1 MTSSITKRLKQ
12 ITGALALMLSAPYAF
27 AAAPSNLDL
36 ATTLGSLVL
45 VIGVILLLAW
55 LLKRMQVPALGQQKG
70 LRIVSQLPVGTK
82 ERIAVVQVGEE
93 QFLVG
98 ITSQSIQILAK
109 LEKPLKEEELAT
121 NAFASQFSQLIKK
134 NDKGNP
140 IRLLFSTLVLLVGVL
155 FSLFSFAEAEESPLP
170 ANLAEGSSVTVQAM
184 QSDTGSSRSMS
195 VGNGAGIPAFTMTT
209 NPDGSEDYSVTLQI
223 LALMTMLGFLPAMV
237 ILMTSFTRIVVV
249 MSILRQAMGLQQT
262 PSNQV
267 IIGIALF
274 LTFFVMS
281 PVLNEINDT
290 AIQPYLNEQVTA
302 REAFDAAQVPMK
314 AFMLKQTRIKDLETF
329 VNMSGEQ
336 VTNPEDV
343 SMAVL
348 IPAFITSELKTAF
361 QIGFMLF
368 LPFLIIDLVVA
379 SVLMAMGMMM
389 LSPMIVSLP
398 FKLMLF
404 VLVDGWNLILST
416 LAGSFAL

>member
-1 MTSSITKRLKQ
+1 
-12 ITGALALMLSAPYAF
+12 
-27 AAAPSNLDL
+27 
-36 ATTLGSLVL
+36 
-45 VIGVILLLAW
+45 
-55 LLKRMQVPALGQQKG
+55 
-70 LRIVSQLPVGTK
+70 
-82 ERIAVVQVGEE
+82 
-93 QFLVG
+93 
-98 ITSQSIQILAK
+98 
-109 LEKPLKEEELAT
+109 
-121 NAFASQFSQLIKK
+121 
-134 NDKGNP
+134 
-140 IRLLFSTLVLLVGVL
+140 
-155 FSLFSFAEAEESPLP
+155 
-170 ANLAEGSSVTVQAM
+170 
-184 QSDTGSSRSMS
+184 
-195 VGNGAGIPAFTMTT
+195 
-209 NPDGSEDYSVTLQI
+209 
-223 LALMTMLGFLPAMV
+223 MLGFLPAMV

-267 IIGIALF
+267 IIGIAIF
-274 LTFFVMS
+274 LTFFIMS
-281 PVLNEINDT
+281 PVISQVNEQ
-290 AIQPYLNEQVTA
+290 AVQPYLNEQISA
-302 REAFDAAQVPMK
+302 RQAFDVAQGPIK
-314 AFMLKQTRIKDLETF
+314 SFMLKQTRIKDLETF
-329 VNMSGEQ
+329 VEISGAE

>member
-1 MTSSITKRLKQ
+1 MTKDNSIR
-12 ITGALALMLSAPYAF
+12 LMLSTF
-27 AAAPSNLDL
+27 
-36 ATTLGSLVL
+36 
-45 VIGVILLLAW
+45 
-55 LLKRMQVPALGQQKG
+55 M
-70 LRIVSQLPVGTK
+70 
-82 ERIAVVQVGEE
+82 
-93 QFLVG
+93 
-98 ITSQSIQILAK
+98 
-109 LEKPLKEEELAT
+109 
-121 NAFASQFSQLIKK
+121 
-134 NDKGNP
+134 
-140 IRLLFSTLVLLVGVL
+140 LLVGVL
-155 FSLFSFAEAEESPLP
+155 FSSLSFAQAEGSSLP
-170 ANLAEGSSVTVQAM
+170 ANLAQGDSVTVKAM
-184 QSDTGSSRSMS
+184 EGESGSSRSMS
-195 VGNGAGIPAFTMTT
+195 VGNGGGIPAFTMTT
-209 NPDGSEDYSVTLQI
+209 NADGSEDYSVTLQI

-274 LTFFVMS
+274 LTFFIMS
-281 PVLNEINDT
+281 PVLNEINDQ
-290 AIQPYLNEQVTA
+290 AVQPYLNEQVTA
-302 REAFDAAQVPMK
+302 REAFDAAQAPMK
-314 AFMLKQTRIKDLETF
+314 AFMLKQTRVKDLETF
-329 VNMSGEQ
+329 VTMSGEE